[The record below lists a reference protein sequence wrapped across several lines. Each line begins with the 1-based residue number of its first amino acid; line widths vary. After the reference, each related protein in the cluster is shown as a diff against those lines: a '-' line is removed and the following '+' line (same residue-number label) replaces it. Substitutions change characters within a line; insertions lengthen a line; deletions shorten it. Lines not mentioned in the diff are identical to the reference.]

1 MLTALTDRTVGS
13 LQLGAGVFLLNL
25 DLNRA
30 DSARALRAMIADAL
44 TDDAQTLGM
53 TTGGGWFRCIPA
65 LRSPAQEAGRPP
77 TVDDTLLDG
86 WLVTLTGAMVELTP
100 ERMATLLPGT
110 TIRRTGRVTELLPGA
125 TLDPADYLPRLC
137 WVGDTTSG
145 LVAIELSHALNV
157 AGAAFHFVERGE
169 GAMPFEFRAHREAPG
184 DGSAP
189 CRVVFL
195 EE

>member
-1 MLTALTDRTVGS
+1 MLNAMTRRTVGS
-13 LQLGAGVFLLNL
+13 LQLGAGVFLLGL

-30 DSARALRAMIADAL
+30 ATARALRDLIADAL
-44 TDDAQTLGM
+44 TDDARTLGM

-65 LRSPAQEAGRPP
+65 LRSPAEDAGRPP

-86 WLVTLTGAMVELTP
+86 YVVTLTGAMVELTP
-100 ERMATLLPGT
+100 EHMAALLPGT
-110 TIRRTGRVTELLPGA
+110 TIHRVGRIAELRPDA
-125 TLDPADYLPRLC
+125 TLTAAHYLPRLC

-145 LVAIELSHALNV
+145 LVAIELTNALNV
-157 AGAAFHFVERGE
+157 AGASFHFVDRGE
-169 GAMPFEFRAHREAPG
+169 GVLPFEFRAHQDRG
-184 DGSAP
+184 DGRAP